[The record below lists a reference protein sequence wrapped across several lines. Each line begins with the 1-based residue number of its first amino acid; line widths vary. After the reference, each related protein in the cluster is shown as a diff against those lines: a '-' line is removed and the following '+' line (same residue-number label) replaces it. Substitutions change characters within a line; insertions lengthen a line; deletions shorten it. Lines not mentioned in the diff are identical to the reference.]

1 MKQILTFSAAKK
13 FQSCHKAYYNRY
25 KKNLVPLEQDE
36 VLFLGSAIHNAL
48 ELWYRRDLNDS
59 PIEIQISRLIDEAYP
74 LRDSYEKQKRDWHL
88 AKAMMGGYLNR
99 YPDEDFEI
107 IETELEFSVPIINP
121 STNRHSRT
129 FELMGKVDALVK
141 LNDLYFIMEHKTA
154 SLITGDYIEIL
165 PMDFQINIYAMALS
179 RYKNIPIAG
188 VIYNVIQ
195 KSKIRQK
202 QGETEEQFE
211 IRKNEL
217 IRKSKTGKTSAKRQ
231 MPESDES
238 YQNRLRSVY
247 QDPKM
252 FHREILYISN
262 EDVRRTLHQLWEITQ
277 EILNTQRR
285 GVWSQNTDTCFRYHK
300 PCMYFPLCRAHDNP
314 NVKDN
319 LFKELPP
326 HSELSVSQPITVGT
340 ENKVGGDS
348 IF

>member
-1 MKQILTFSAAKK
+1 MKQILTYSASKK

-25 KKNLVPLEQDE
+25 KMNLVPLEQDE
-36 VLFLGSAIHNAL
+36 VLFLGSTVHNAL
-48 ELWYRRDLNDS
+48 ELWYKRDLNDTT
-59 PIEIQISRLIDEAYP
+59 IEFQINRFIDEAYP
-74 LRDSYEKQKRDWHL
+74 LRESDEKQKRDWHL
-88 AKAMMGGYLNR
+88 AKAMMGGYLNQ
-99 YPDEDFEI
+99 YPQEDFEM
-107 IETELEFSVPIINP
+107 IETELEFSVSIINP
-121 STNRHSRT
+121 NTNRPSRS

-141 LNDLYFIMEHKTA
+141 LPAPVPSGNGLYFIMEHKTA

-165 PMDFQINIYAMALS
+165 PLDFQINLYAMALS
-179 RYKNIPIAG
+179 KYKNIPIAG

-195 KSKIRQK
+195 KSKIKQK

-217 IRKSKTGKTSAKRQ
+217 IRKSKTGRTSAKRQ
-231 MPESDES
+231 MPESDEDFQ
-238 YQNRLRSVY
+238 YRLKSVY

-252 FHREILYISN
+252 FHREILYLSQ
-262 EDVRRTLHQLWEITQ
+262 EDITRTEYQLWEITQ

-285 GVWSQNTDTCFRYHK
+285 GVWSQNTETCFRYHR

-319 LFKELPP
+319 LYKELPP
-326 HSELSVSQPITVGT
+326 HSELSV
-340 ENKVGGDS
+340 GGNS